1 MHFQINSSVNLFIP
15 EYHSAYQVNV
25 LEISNSYDKDLKDFR
40 SEDKDMEKSY
50 QHSQIKNSSRFINTK
65 NSSNVSLATEPY
77 DNRSIS
83 LSPGFYLNSL
93 GNVETSVLNPNAS
106 VFNPVR
112 VISRS
117 CTSSPSNSSSVSTAH
132 GVNDINSRDIYSDV
146 FIPPEDYEESSS
158 SILQSLRVK
167 NVDKTVLGHLN
178 INSIRNKFDML
189 VDIID
194 ILMISETKID
204 NSFPPS
210 QFGVQGYNN
219 FRLDRTA
226 SGGGL
231 LLYTRND
238 IAAKKLPY
246 MAFGNIECIIL
257 EITISNKK
265 WLLVGSY
272 NPDKSMIST
281 HLATLTKI
289 LCYYSPSYDNIILI
303 GDFNCEYREDSMYGF
318 CSLFNFASLI
328 KDYTCYK
335 SVENPSCIDLI
346 LTNRPKCFQNYMV
359 IETGLNTNFESVVQE
374 IFALK
379 SSKASPINSIP
390 TKILKENFDIVGFK
404 LFIDFNASVTS
415 GFFPNNQK
423 YADVSPIF
431 KALDRHIKTNYR
443 PVSILPA
450 LSKITER
457 LMFYQ
462 IDKYMDGKLSMYQCG
477 FRKGMS
483 AQNCLLCMIEKW
495 KKCLDKKGKAG
506 VLLTDLS
513 KAFDCLVH
521 ELLIAKLNA
530 YGFDY
535 FSLKLINN
543 YLSNRLQRVRIN
555 SYYSSWSHITTGVPQ
570 GSILGP
576 LLFNI
581 YLSDLFLF
589 FESSDIANYADDN
602 SPFACEV
609 DNQSVLLQ
617 LETDSNTLLD
627 WIKNNGF
634 KANPDKF
641 HLLLS
646 DNDEEHYIKVENYTI
661 QNSKSEKMLGII
673 LDNGLT
679 FNSHVSKICDKASQ
693 KLHALS
699 RVSSSMNFTKRKV
712 LMLAFINSQF
722 GYCTLVWM
730 FHSRKLNNRINNIHE
745 RALRIVYKDFAST
758 FTELLSKDNSF
769 TVHERNIQ
777 TLGIELYKVVNGLSP
792 VIMKQ
797 VFPVKDN
804 TRYPSE
810 NMFQTRNVNS
820 VRYGTD
826 TLAHLGPK
834 IWSIIPNVLK
844 EEKSLNIFVK
854 KIKLWKPVNCPCKLC
869 KTYIKGLGYLN

>member
-1 MHFQINSSVNLFIP
+1 M
-15 EYHSAYQVNV
+15 
-25 LEISNSYDKDLKDFR
+25 
-40 SEDKDMEKSY
+40 KSLN
-50 QHSQIKNSSRFINTK
+50 I
-65 NSSNVSLATEPY
+65 EPY
-77 DNRSIS
+77 DFFSTDENLLNENSIDD
-83 LSPGFYLNSL
+83 PIYR
-93 GNVETSVLNPNAS
+93 A
-106 VFNPVR
+106 
-112 VISRS
+112 ISMYANH
-117 CTSSPSNSSSVSTAH
+117 PSILKIKGRVST
-132 GVNDINSRDIYSDV
+132 
-146 FIPPEDYEESSS
+146 
-158 SILQSLRVK
+158 
-167 NVDKTVLGHLN
+167 DKEH
-178 INSIRNKFDML
+178 F
-189 VDIID
+189 
-194 ILMISETKID
+194 
-204 NSFPPS
+204 SFQP
-210 QFGVQGYNN
+210 
-219 FRLDRTA
+219 
-226 SGGGL
+226 
-231 LLYTRND
+231 
-238 IAAKKLPY
+238 
-246 MAFGNIECIIL
+246 
-257 EITISNKK
+257 
-265 WLLVGSY
+265 
-272 NPDKSMIST
+272 
-281 HLATLTKI
+281 
-289 LCYYSPSYDNIILI
+289 
-303 GDFNCEYREDSMYGF
+303 
-318 CSLFNFASLI
+318 
-328 KDYTCYK
+328 
-335 SVENPSCIDLI
+335 
-346 LTNRPKCFQNYMV
+346 
-359 IETGLNTNFESVVQE
+359 TNFESVFQE

-390 TKILKENFDIVGFK
+390 TKILKENFDILGFK

-431 KALDRHIKTNYR
+431 KAFDRHIKTNYR

-477 FRKGMS
+477 SRKGMS
-483 AQNCLLCMIEKW
+483 AQNCLLFMIEKW

-513 KAFDCLVH
+513 KTFDCLVH
-521 ELLIAKLNA
+521 ELSIAKLNA

-543 YLSNRLQRVRIN
+543 YLSNRLRRVRIN
-555 SYYSSWSHITTGVPQ
+555 SHYSSWSHITTGVPQ

-589 FESSDIANYADDN
+589 FESSNIANYADDN

-646 DNDEEHYIKVENYTI
+646 DNDEEHYIKVENYSI

-699 RVSSSMNFTKRKV
+699 RVSSFMNFTKRKV

-722 GYCTLVWM
+722 GYCPLVWM

-758 FTELLSKDNSF
+758 FTELLGKDNSF

-792 VIMKQ
+792 VITKQ

-854 KIKLWKPVNCPCKLC
+854 KIKLWKPVNCPCKLR